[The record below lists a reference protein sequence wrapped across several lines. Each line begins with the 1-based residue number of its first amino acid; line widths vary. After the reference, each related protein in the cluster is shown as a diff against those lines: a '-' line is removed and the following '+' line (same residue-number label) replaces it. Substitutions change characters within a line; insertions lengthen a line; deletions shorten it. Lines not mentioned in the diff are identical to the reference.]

1 MNKLH
6 LSQARQMLNSR
17 QRCKLSVWTKKGEIQ
32 TYDCVSLKTKPDG
45 TRNVKLVNSGQ
56 IRKVRDVC
64 IFMINDIEVFI

>member
-1 MNKLH
+1 
-6 LSQARQMLNSR
+6 MLNSR
-17 QRCKLSVWTKKGEIQ
+17 ERCKLSLWTRNGEIQ
-32 TYDCVSLKTKPDG
+32 TYDCVSLKTKSDG